1 MSTIEISLVQDP
13 ALRES
18 LRRLYPEYEPTI
30 QAWLIAEPG
39 APLPDLV
46 DFTLPIFTDVAAQES
61 SFDHSLDFLQRN
73 YPDMQWVANPRLGIA
88 CYGSTLREIECR
100 SRKRSAHDEGLQALP
115 AYSVIEYRPNPTR
128 QRDTLVGVVF
138 HHGQFR
144 ATATRDGVDMAL
156 TTHDGLEI
164 VVKKDG
170 GATIAH
176 RSVVDGLLAD
186 GSDTGLVA
194 TRTSTS
200 IVPVAVQSVDIS
212 DWSKDLIALDCETLL
227 TRWRALTSREDQA
240 RIAAF
245 WMGHRHP
252 VLAAAGLI
260 TLAALATGEVATCPG
275 IAPPARGGRSR
286 V

>member
-1 MSTIEISLVQDP
+1 
-13 ALRES
+13 
-18 LRRLYPEYEPTI
+18 
-30 QAWLIAEPG
+30 
-39 APLPDLV
+39 
-46 DFTLPIFTDVAAQES
+46 
-61 SFDHSLDFLQRN
+61 
-73 YPDMQWVANPRLGIA
+73 
-88 CYGSTLREIECR
+88 
-100 SRKRSAHDEGLQALP
+100 
-115 AYSVIEYRPNPTR
+115 
-128 QRDTLVGVVF
+128 
-138 HHGQFR
+138 
-144 ATATRDGVDMAL
+144 MAL